1 MGYKESKHLVTVRN
15 LSRMREWLDVALSA
29 IQRTLTQKIN
39 GAESR
44 VTEMINQTN
53 SDLQNAEDRLND
65 RIDNIEVPDI
75 PELPSDVR
83 IYSGVNGTQAVT
95 SSPYYATRYDV
106 TDSTVSSYKP
116 NMVVF
121 FKTPCAGHGTYGTAL
136 QINNLGY
143 KPVIYGY
150 DKMIGTRY
158 AVGDMIVAIYDST
171 QTASLYLGHGKVNVN
186 GVWRVLNYGKSRE
199 QINDMLGYN
208 RGTRT
213 MKATMYS
220 KMLCVV
226 DVDGCI
232 VPLNSRSN
240 TGTTKPMTILEFLPQ
255 KGIFYYPEG
264 STLWSGNNLQMYN
277 LCRQY
282 SFVQFNYSFN
292 CGSTLV
298 ANKEIYLV
306 MVPQQ
311 GGTCKL
317 APNPWSQSLPK
328 NADGKLYMLIGAA
341 STAMQGELYAEHP
354 IFWHDGKGIKL
365 WTGGEAGMQHGNNM
379 AVETNSVDVVFS
391 GSRRNTKMLT
401 ASGNISISIKIDS
414 SYSEDNILWVKNTGS
429 SEIEITAEVYACEDG
444 PDYVGQQTYL
454 PSAGISVPA
463 GHVCELKVIVTFNG
477 AFITSNDLAQA
488 E

>member
-1 MGYKESKHLVTVRN
+1 M
-15 LSRMREWLDVALSA
+15 DVALSA

-83 IYSGVNGTQAVT
+83 IYSDIHGTQAVT

-171 QTASLYLGHGKVNVN
+171 QTASLYLGHGKVNVT

-232 VPLNSRSN
+232 VPLNSTSG
-240 TGTTKPMTILEFLPQ
+240 TSTTKPMTIREFLPQ

-264 STLWSGNNLQMYN
+264 STFWSGNNLQMYN

-298 ANKEIYLV
+298 AN
-306 MVPQQ
+306 
-311 GGTCKL
+311 
-317 APNPWSQSLPK
+317 NPGRNLFPK
-328 NADGKLYMLIGAA
+328 M
-341 STAMQGELYAEHP
+341 P
-354 IFWHDGKGIKL
+354 
-365 WTGGEAGMQHGNNM
+365 
-379 AVETNSVDVVFS
+379 
-391 GSRRNTKMLT
+391 
-401 ASGNISISIKIDS
+401 
-414 SYSEDNILWVKNTGS
+414 TGS
-429 SEIEITAEVYACEDG
+429 CTCSLEPQAPQC
-444 PDYVGQQTYL
+444 
-454 PSAGISVPA
+454 
-463 GHVCELKVIVTFNG
+463 KVSCTPNIRYSG
-477 AFITSNDLAQA
+477 MMAKG
-488 E
+488 

>member
-365 WTGGEAGMQHGNNM
+365 WTGGEIGMQHGNNM

-401 ASGNISISIKIDS
+401 ASGNISMSIKIDS